1 MSVHHCFSTKYL
13 TTNILHI
20 INQFRLHMFIFNFQ
34 NLGLVTLNLIEKK
47 AVHII
52 ILLIFPLPQFS
63 VSYYDQI
70 TDAFH
75 NSTFA
80 IICEPFLINLID

>member
-1 MSVHHCFSTKYL
+1 
-13 TTNILHI
+13 
-20 INQFRLHMFIFNFQ
+20 MFVFNFQ
-34 NLGLVTLNLIEKK
+34 NLGLVTLNLIKKK
-47 AVHII
+47 AIHII
-52 ILLIFPLPQFS
+52 ILLTFPLPQFS
-63 VSYYDQI
+63 VSYHDQI